1 MKKQTKLLA
10 VLSTAALAAAL
21 SFPAYAKNAGWAQE
35 NGNWYYYDSY
45 GEPLTDTW
53 KKSGDDWYYLDS
65 DGIRATSSQIDEYY
79 VDEDGI
85 RVTMKWISVENE
97 DYWSE
102 QDEPE
107 FLYYYY
113 GRDGRA
119 LTSTWASINGSWY
132 YFNED
137 SIMETGSIQV
147 DGYNYYLGEDGSRKT
162 GWVLLEEE
170 TDDPE
175 DLEAWYYFDGNGR
188 RIENEVDKKIDG
200 AYYTFE
206 DGKMQTG
213 WYKLP
218 AAAANTASDDT
229 NDQQTGNAG
238 SETIETASDSNARA
252 AESSD
257 SNDAAASVADLP
269 AISGYKYYD
278 EDGKR
283 ASGWRTIEGVENI
296 NEDGEFFRFY
306 FKNGSPYYGK
316 EGLEIFTIESKK
328 YAFNTAGEMQTGK
341 KVVNLED
348 GNVANFYFDEEGV
361 MKTGKQVIF
370 DEDLGETQNW
380 YFHTDGSRKGQGFH
394 GIKDNVLYVYGL
406 RQEADKD
413 LRFAPVELN
422 GNQYL
427 VNSNGAVQKATS
439 SSKSNAMPEL
449 GSGYK
454 DFKDENDKVW
464 TVNTEGVIQ
473 TQSTAQ

>member
-1 MKKQTKLLA
+1 MKKQATFLA
-10 VLSTAALAAAL
+10 VLSTAVFTASMA
-21 SFPAYAKNAGWAQE
+21 FPAYAKAAGWTE
-35 NGNWYYYDSY
+35 DNGNWYYYDSY
-45 GEPLTDTW
+45 GDPLTDTW
-53 KKSGDDWYYLDS
+53 KKSGNDWYYLNS
-65 DGIRATSSQIDEYY
+65 DGIRAYSQQVDEYY
-79 VDEDGI
+79 VNDEGK
-85 RVTMKWISVENE
+85 RVTYQWVSIENE
-97 DYWSE
+97 DYWNE
-102 QDEPE
+102 DDAPE

-113 GRDGRA
+113 GKDGKA

-188 RIENEVDKKIDG
+188 RVENEVDKKIDG

-218 AAAANTASDDT
+218 AADKNPAEKLTENSGSENTDAENTETATGSNAEAAENNGSEETTAS
-229 NDQQTGNAG
+229 
-238 SETIETASDSNARA
+238 TAS
-252 AESSD
+252 
-257 SNDAAASVADLP
+257 LP

-296 NEDGEFFRFY
+296 SEDGEYFRFY
-306 FKNGSPYYGK
+306 FKNGTPYYGK

-341 KVVNLED
+341 QSVKTSEGVY
-348 GNVANFYFDEEGV
+348 ANYYFDE
-361 MKTGKQVIF
+361 
-370 DEDLGETQNW
+370 
-380 YFHTDGSRKGQGFH
+380 
-394 GIKDNVLYVYGL
+394 
-406 RQEADKD
+406 
-413 LRFAPVELN
+413 
-422 GNQYL
+422 
-427 VNSNGAVQKATS
+427 
-439 SSKSNAMPEL
+439 
-449 GSGYK
+449 
-454 DFKDENDKVW
+454 
-464 TVNTEGVIQ
+464 
-473 TQSTAQ
+473 